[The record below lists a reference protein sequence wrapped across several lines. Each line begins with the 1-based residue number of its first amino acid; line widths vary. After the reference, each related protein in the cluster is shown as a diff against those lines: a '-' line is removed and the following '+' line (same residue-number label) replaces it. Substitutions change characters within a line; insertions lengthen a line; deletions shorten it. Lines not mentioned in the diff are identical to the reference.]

1 MSKLYRTVENT
12 VSAEFEEKKS
22 RFIGHI
28 THVTTEEE
36 AAAFIKSKQ
45 KEFHDATHNV
55 FAYKLKGGMVARY
68 SDDGE
73 PTGTSGMP
81 TLDTIN
87 KSELEDVCI
96 VVTRYFGGTLL
107 GASGLVRAYS
117 KAASLAIS
125 AARIATYE
133 EFAEFFLSCSYS
145 DYQKVQ
151 SEFAKYGVKVDKS
164 DFSDSVFLNLAIKKG
179 SVEAFF
185 KRVAEIT
192 SNRAAVNITGER
204 LDK

>member
-1 MSKLYRTVENT
+1 MSELYITVENT
-12 VSAEFEEKKS
+12 ASAEFEEKKS

-45 KEFHDATHNV
+45 KEFYDARHNV
-55 FAYKLKGGMVARY
+55 FAYKLKGGLVARY

-73 PTGTSGMP
+73 PTGTAGMP
-81 TLDTIN
+81 TLDAIN
-87 KSELEDVCI
+87 KSNVEDVCI

-117 KAASLAIS
+117 KAASMAI
-125 AARIATYE
+125 AAAKIVTYE

-145 DYQKVQ
+145 DYQKIQ
-151 SEFAKYGVKVDKS
+151 SEFQKYGVKVDNS
-164 DFSDSVFLNLAIKKG
+164 DFSDSVFLNLAIKKA
-179 SVEAFF
+179 SVEPFF

-192 SNRAAVNITGER
+192 SNRAAVNVTGSR